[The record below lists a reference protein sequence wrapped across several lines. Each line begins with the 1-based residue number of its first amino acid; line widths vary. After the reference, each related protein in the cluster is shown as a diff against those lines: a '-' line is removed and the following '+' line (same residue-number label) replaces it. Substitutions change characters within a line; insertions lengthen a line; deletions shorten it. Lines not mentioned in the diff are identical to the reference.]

1 MGISGLLP
9 LLKSI
14 HKPRNLK
21 AFAGRTIGVDAYGW
35 LHRGTVSCA
44 IDLALDKPT
53 TKYVD
58 FAMSRVR
65 MLVHFGIT
73 PFLVFDGDYLPSKAG
88 TEKERA
94 GRRKESK
101 KLGLELLKLGKTSQA
116 HLELQKAV
124 DVTPEMARLLV
135 EELKRH
141 KIQYVVAPYEADSQ
155 LVYLER
161 KGIIHGIL
169 SEDSDLLVFGAKCL
183 ITKLDQYGECIMI
196 DRSDFTACREI
207 SLVGWTDADF
217 RRMAILSG
225 CDYLASINKMGL
237 KTAYRLLRKH
247 KTIERILRAV
257 QFDGQFKVPPG
268 YLDAFIQAEMTFL
281 YQWVFCPVA
290 NQVVNCTDLEPGVD
304 PRQMG
309 YIGQHVPADI
319 AIGVALG
326 DLNPHTKEPIV
337 VDTKNKAPYRPLS
350 LSSNRQNLMQ
360 TPDLKKTKSI
370 DTFFK
375 PKRTPLAELDP
386 NSFTPS
392 PSQRRLLNE
401 SPRPW
406 SAIPAPSQTQ
416 SGTRPTSLPSS
427 APQPSRRAI
436 SESWARTSSAQH
448 PSKRQRLCSD
458 TTASTPYEGSA
469 RVESGRS
476 RFFTPNSAEPSP
488 SLRTASTSKKS
499 PKREFNLWSDD
510 SIEAVMAEL
519 SDFENS
525 PPKTEKKMPVFTDDP
540 KPISEARTS
549 QVTTTS
555 RSTLDQSQDTSGTL
569 TPATSYGSPAA
580 SEEPEPTLFSAHL
593 STEVKELRTKFSYQP
608 CAETSTAQSSK
619 RPRATTSSSKQ
630 LGCTSS
636 APVSKL
642 TPNLSTA
649 DHLISEGNSQG
660 SHRSGRHMKVAKA
673 RHIVTTTEQEPTQYT
688 DKAALKTKF
697 PETALSRENSLDEQN
712 LPLELEDSAWA
723 AMESEI
729 VIPGSE
735 TGDIE
740 DIAAPEPVPATE
752 AKHLK
757 GSEDLLVPDSEGDGS
772 DGSEKV
778 KKVLDL
784 GRFAFSQK

>member
-14 HKPRNLK
+14 QKPCNLK

-124 DVTPEMARLLV
+124 DVTPEMARLLI

-155 LVYLER
+155 LAYLER

-183 ITKLDQYGECIMI
+183 ITKLDQYGDCVMI
-196 DRSDFTACREI
+196 NRGDFTACREI

-247 KTIERILRAV
+247 KTVERLLRAI
-257 QFDGQFKVPPG
+257 QFDSQFKVPPG

-281 YQWVFCPVA
+281 YQWVFCPIA
-290 NQVVNCTDLEPGVD
+290 NQVVNCTDVEPGVD
-304 PRQMG
+304 LQQMD
-309 YIGQHVPADI
+309 YIGHHIPADI
-319 AIGVALG
+319 ALGVSSG

-337 VDTKNKAPYRPLS
+337 VETKNKTPSRPLA
-350 LSSNRQNLMQ
+350 LSSNRQNLIQ

-370 DTFFK
+370 DTFFR

-392 PSQRRLLNE
+392 PSQQRLLNE

-406 SAIPAPSQTQ
+406 SAVPAPPQTH
-416 SGTRPTSLPSS
+416 SGIQPTSFPSS

-436 SESWARTSSAQH
+436 SDSWTRTASAQH

-458 TTASTPYEGSA
+458 TTASTPYEGSS

-476 RFFTPNSAEPSP
+476 RFFTSNSVEESP
-488 SLRTASTSKKS
+488 SLRTANVNKQS
-499 PKREFNLWSDD
+499 PKKEFNLWSDD
-510 SIEAVMAEL
+510 SIEEAMAEL
-519 SDFENS
+519 PNLEKSS
-525 PPKTEKKMPVFTDDP
+525 PKARKIPVFTDDSQ
-540 KPISEARTS
+540 PISEVETS
-549 QVTTTS
+549 QVTTSS
-555 RSTLDQSQDTSGTL
+555 RSTLDLSQETSGTL
-569 TPATSYGSPAA
+569 TPATSFNSLSA
-580 SEEPEPTLFSAHL
+580 SEEPESTLFSAHL
-593 STEVKELRTKFSYQP
+593 SAEMEELRTKFSYQP
-608 CAETSTAQSSK
+608 RSKASMASTSKQLGAAISSSK
-619 RPRATTSSSKQ
+619 RPTRT
-630 LGCTSS
+630 LS
-636 APVSKL
+636 APISKV
-642 TPNLSTA
+642 TPKPPTS
-649 DHLISEGNSQG
+649 DRPISEGNSQDYD
-660 SHRSGRHMKVAKA
+660 RSNRQMKAAKA
-673 RHIVTTTEQEPTQYT
+673 KIQAGSKHESVAQHIN
-688 DKAALKTKF
+688 KAALTTKS
-697 PETALSRENSLDEQN
+697 PEAGLVREAPSNKQSLQ
-712 LPLELEDSAWA
+712 LEFQDSGWVT
-723 AMESEI
+723 MKSEI
-729 VIPGSE
+729 VIPRSE
-735 TGDIE
+735 SGNIE
-740 DIAAPEPVPATE
+740 DFKAPEPVLATE
-752 AKHLK
+752 VKHLK
-757 GSEDLLVPDSEGDGS
+757 GSEDLLIPDSEGGES
-772 DGSEKV
+772 DGSEKGI
-778 KKVLDL
+778 KVLDL
-784 GRFAFSQK
+784 GRFAFSQM